1 MHNHLVPHTPEASL
15 VESHGTPPSAH
26 RLEAQPAFHG
36 SSTPFVVSE
45 ADTLLRPEAWRN
57 RPRRLLFTVAESP
70 ACVVIVTGMT
80 LVQWMSLVYVTDVES
95 LTFFAVTSELWV
107 EGLAMAAVC
116 AAAIAIV
123 AAIYRPSGY
132 VERNAATA
140 VMTAGAIIASGRIID
155 LGGFAVA
162 SGFGQ
167 TTQVGSGLWTM
178 LSGGLALLAFGAITR
193 SNATYGWAVKSAR
206 LKTFE
211 RMTGS

>member
-26 RLEAQPAFHG
+26 RLEAQPALHG

-57 RPRRLLFTVAESP
+57 RPLRLLFTVAASL
-70 ACVVIVTGMT
+70 ACVVIVTG
-80 LVQWMSLVYVTDVES
+80 MSLVYVTDVES

-193 SNATYGWAVKSAR
+193 SNATYGWADKSAR
-206 LKTFE
+206 LKAFE
-211 RMTGS
+211 RMTGR